1 MSPEYNGVLA
11 RFVPH
16 RGKLVATF
24 LGLVMFMA
32 AAVYVMIDIGPEA
45 LRDGSGL
52 GRLVLWAALLGC
64 PVFAADALA
73 RIVRRTP
80 TVVAVEEGLVLRSV
94 LGFSEPIPWREIGAF
109 RPVIMGK
116 KPYLAIYLDDPVG
129 TFARLG
135 ILTRLM
141 HAKSHSAG
149 VPNIVFRAIHLGVS
163 PAEAA
168 EVLERVR
175 GERRAP

>member
-1 MSPEYNGVLA
+1 MSPENNGVLA

-24 LGLVMFMA
+24 LALVMFMA
-32 AAVYVMIDIGPEA
+32 AAIYVMIDIGPEA
-45 LRDGSGL
+45 LRNGSGL

-94 LGFSEPIPWREIGAF
+94 LEARKRVMVEVNVPADKLEAVIAVLPCMREP
-109 RPVIMGK
+109 
-116 KPYLAIYLDDPVG
+116 
-129 TFARLG
+129 T
-135 ILTRLM
+135 
-141 HAKSHSAG
+141 
-149 VPNIVFRAIHLGVS
+149 VS
-163 PAEAA
+163 PLHGNTGFAVKAA
-168 EVLERVR
+168 VPRDQLARTIPEIKAKGGSDVVVTALAQIV
-175 GERRAP
+175 P

>member
-1 MSPEYNGVLA
+1 MSEVLA

-32 AAVYVMIDIGPEA
+32 AAVYVMVAIGPEA
-45 LRDGSGL
+45 LRNEAGL
-52 GRLVLWAALLGC
+52 WRLVLWAVLLGC

-94 LGFSEPIPWREIGAF
+94 LGFSAPIPWAEIGAF

-116 KPYLAIYLDDPVG
+116 KPFLAIYLDDPVR

-135 ILTRLM
+135 IGARLM
-141 HAKSHSAG
+141 HAKSHAAG
-149 VPNIVFRAIHLGVS
+149 VPNIVFRALHLGVS

-168 EVLERVR
+168 EHAGLRS
-175 GERRAP
+175 GG

>member
-1 MSPEYNGVLA
+1 MSEVLA

-45 LRDGSGL
+45 LRKGSGL
-52 GRLVLWAALLGC
+52 GRLVLWAVLVGC

-94 LGFSEPIPWREIGAF
+94 LGFSAPIPWREIAGC

-135 ILTRLM
+135 TWTRLM
-141 HAKSHSAG
+141 HAKSHAPG
-149 VPNIVFRAIHLGVS
+149 VPNIALRAIHLGVS